1 LFWKRRII
9 KWFSIGIFME
19 TVRTFIAV
27 DFPSEVIKEVA
38 RAGNFE

>member
-1 LFWKRRII
+1 LFWREGLLNGFYRNFHGNSKN
-9 KWFSIGIFME
+9 
-19 TVRTFIAV
+19 FIAV